1 MPELALVFL
10 SIYGLVAF
18 VLRILLQVVR
28 TGSTGVIGVGGS
40 GGAVEWL
47 GGAFF
52 VGGIG
57 LAVAGAIL
65 DDDLGRIAIL
75 DGPLAR
81 TAGIVLCALG
91 ILATFGAQLAMGDE
105 WRIGVDAEERTGL
118 VTDGP
123 FAIVRN
129 PIYSGMLPFFAGVAL
144 LVPNAATVASPV
156 LLLVAL
162 ELQTRLVEE
171 PHLVRTHGEEY
182 ERYAA
187 RVGRFF
193 PGVGRR

>member
-1 MPELALVFL
+1 MPDLALVFL
-10 SIYGLVAF
+10 AVYGLVAF
-18 VLRILLQVVR
+18 VFRILLQVVR

-40 GGAVEWL
+40 AGPAEVLSGVLLAS
-47 GGAFF
+47 
-52 VGGIG
+52 GIG
-57 LAVAGAIL
+57 IAVAGSAF
-65 DDDLGRIAIL
+65 DEEVARVAIL

-81 TAGIVLCALG
+81 VAGVVLCVLGIVV
-91 ILATFGAQLAMGDE
+91 TSGAQLAMGNE
-105 WRIGVDAEERTGL
+105 WRIGVDPGERTGL

-129 PIYSGMLPFFAGVAL
+129 PIYSGMVPFFAGVAL
-144 LVPNAATVASPV
+144 LVPNAATIASP
-156 LLLVAL
+156 LLVLAAL

-171 PHLVRTHGEEY
+171 PYLVRTHGEEY

-193 PGVGRR
+193 PGLGRR